1 MRGPSVV
8 ARYTELAS
16 RILVLRA
23 STMRRLRDRTPSS
36 LFRGAELTR
45 LLTLVVMLGV
55 LVLLV
60 DLAAQPSTW
69 RWLVPGDD
77 AADDAQPALTVS
89 DPSIAGKSVSAPEP
103 NITGPTDLDA
113 DEQDAIREEFQAVSD
128 KEPLRGEEMPAYW
141 RLMAWEEHQS
151 TAELLKRAQA
161 NVTFNELYRRPEAYR
176 GKLIKLR
183 VHLQQTQ
190 TANDLAD
197 NPLGLS
203 SVDEAWGW
211 NTDSQPYWYWMVTP
225 HLPPGMPQGKDLTE
239 EATFV
244 GYFFKLLPYEDR
256 QGTTRATPLLIGRLI
271 WHPMPVSPLAR
282 SREWNWTWY
291 LAGGLAM
298 VLVARW
304 LLEFYGGMGRP
315 RVESDGAVAN
325 PQQVES
331 WLDRAEVGDNELPQ
345 TPQNGASAS
354 NGSAPWEITGPPPT
368 EQR

>member
-1 MRGPSVV
+1 
-8 ARYTELAS
+8 
-16 RILVLRA
+16 
-23 STMRRLRDRTPSS
+23 MRRLRDRTPSS